1 MTLIDGNTIMKNYN
15 AISYE
20 IIDQQIARIML
31 NRPDKANAQ
40 DTEMLYELDHA
51 MEKASQ
57 DDAIRVIILGAHGPH
72 FSAGHDLSERNI
84 YEKMSNHQTVGT
96 FCCFTAPGIEGHMAR
111 EEEIYLGFCEKWRNI
126 SKPTIA
132 AVQGKCI
139 AGGLML
145 VWPCDII
152 LASDN
157 ASFCD
162 PTLSFGVPGV
172 EYFMMPW
179 EVGARKAK
187 ELLFTADALSATEA
201 LTLGMINQ
209 VTSETEL
216 HNTTLELAR
225 RIAKKSP
232 FALKL
237 AKQAVNAAQDVQ
249 GRSTNLQ
256 QAFTG
261 HQLAHAHNLKQFDLL
276 LDPSAL
282 PEKTREALFKQE
294 DN

>member
-1 MTLIDGNTIMKNYN
+1 MKNYGS
-15 AISYE
+15 ISYE
-20 IIDQQIARIML
+20 IIEQTIARIML
-31 NRPDKANAQ
+31 NRPKKANAQ
-40 DTEMLYELDHA
+40 DTDMLYELNHA
-51 MEKASQ
+51 MERAAR
-57 DDAIRVIILGAHGPH
+57 DDAIHVIILGAHGPH
-72 FSAGHDLSERNI
+72 FSAGHDLSEQNI
-84 YEKMSNHQTVGT
+84 YEKMSDHQTVGT
-96 FCCFTAPGIEGHMAR
+96 SCCFKAPGIEGHMAR

-126 SKPTIA
+126 AKPTIA

-152 LASDN
+152 IASDN

-179 EVGARKAK
+179 EVGIRKAK
-187 ELLFTADALSATEA
+187 ELLFTSDELSAAEA

-209 VTSETEL
+209 VTSEPEL
-216 HNTTLELAR
+216 HNKTLELAQ

-276 LDPSAL
+276 LDPRAL
-282 PEKTREALFKQE
+282 PKKTHQALIK
-294 DN
+294 